1 MLGIPQDYKS
11 LLNDFRI
18 QRRSRCFGIKY
29 MCTNNHDRVNVS
41 DDDMTHSVYA
51 RKLVTSLGL
60 NGEDFDSIVRLRNL
74 LHNRSS
80 VLNRARPQSLAV
92 GLVLYILN
100 EEGQEGER
108 VDTRV
113 NKWSD
118 NNHYKKGG
126 KGGKEDNQD
135 KRKIKL
141 PKRMVFVACP
151 YMGMQLSYSSKF
163 RVALSVVP
171 AVENHVTDSYDTTNT
186 EFFRR
191 AFSCDVNTLICT
203 VLFTAFVEE
212 T

>member
-1 MLGIPQDYKS
+1 
-11 LLNDFRI
+11 
-18 QRRSRCFGIKY
+18 

-60 NGEDFDSIVRLRNL
+60 NGEDFDSMVRLRNL